1 MDTLKKFQ
9 YSSISHDSLLQ
20 QFCKQSNIWCVEVT
34 IKKEDMSAFLE
45 SDLFI
50 FLKENLNSDTLFKI
64 LQNEI
69 FLFEDQKEARKFYG
83 VLNSEIL
90 HNSIVHARMISPVI
104 GFVCKNDK
112 LEE

>member
-1 MDTLKKFQ
+1 MDTQKNFQ

-34 IKKEDMSAFLE
+34 IKKEDMSYFLE
-45 SDLFI
+45 SELFT
-50 FLKENLNSDTLFKI
+50 FLKQNLNSEILFKI

-69 FLFEDQKEARKFYG
+69 FLFEDQKEARRFYG

-90 HNSIVHARMISPVI
+90 HNSVLHARMISPVI

>member
-1 MDTLKKFQ
+1 MDTQKNFQ
-9 YSSISHDSLLQ
+9 YASISHDSLLQ
-20 QFCKQSNIWCVEVT
+20 QFCKQSNTWCVEVI
-34 IKKEDMSAFLE
+34 IKKEDMSSFLE
-45 SDLFI
+45 SELFT
-50 FLKENLNSDTLFKI
+50 FLKQNLNSEILFKI

-69 FLFEDQKEARKFYG
+69 FLFEDQKEARRFYG

-90 HNSIVHARMISPVI
+90 HNSVLHARMISPVI

>member
-1 MDTLKKFQ
+1 MSTQKTFT

-20 QFCKQSNIWCVEVT
+20 QFCKQSNTWCVEIT
-34 IKKEDMSAFLE
+34 IQKEDMSSFLE
-45 SDLFI
+45 SDLFK
-50 FLKENLNSDTLFKI
+50 FLKEQLDSDTLFKI
-64 LQNEI
+64 LQNEV

-83 VLNSEIL
+83 ILNSELL
-90 HNSIVHARMISPVI
+90 HNSVLHARMISPVI